1 MKQAP
6 KTITPPPAYAAML
19 EERQNI
25 LQELRSNKITGKKC
39 ARKLSAAMDEF
50 LLALAA
56 ETFKTPQKSAIL
68 ALGGYGRGE
77 LCPHSDIDLLFLIQG
92 DLPADEQKNIERF
105 LYTIWDSGIKIGH
118 AVRSVQDCLTVS
130 RDDPKALSN
139 LLDARII
146 WGDADFFTHLMD
158 EVKDSWAVKTRHS
171 YTQAK
176 LEERDHRHRR
186 LGDTRYVLEPNI
198 KEGKGGLRDFQTLFW
213 ITQVLYEVKT
223 PAGLAKLGI
232 LTDNEKSKF
241 RRAHD
246 FLLTVRCHLHD
257 LAGRAEERLHFD
269 VQPALAERLG
279 YTNKDNAKAVER
291 FMKHYFRVT
300 RDIGDL
306 TRIVCAAIDES
317 TYKSITK
324 PLDLYAGYEITNER
338 LNFEASTELK
348 ANPIEIIRLF
358 RIAQKTGLDMHP
370 AALRQ
375 ISKIT
380 ALIDH
385 EFCRNKEAN
394 TLFLQV
400 LCDRNDAYVILK
412 RMNEAGVL
420 ERFIPEFSRAIALMQ
435 FDRYHM
441 FTVDEHTLNAIGIAH
456 SLESGALKDQSGLA
470 SALIHTLKHRRVLF
484 VALLL
489 HDLCKGRGGNHE
501 QLGAELALK
510 LCPRL
515 GLNDTETRLCSWLI
529 FDHLFMSHTALKRD
543 LNDTKTIHDFLFR
556 VHDVER
562 LNLLCVFTIIDIMAV
577 GPGRYSAWKEGLL
590 QDLYYKAEYSLH
602 GKSIPLEPPLHT
614 SENFIPP
621 ENMPDIKI
629 EPHQDD
635 EATLISVIAP
645 DSPGLFA
652 KLAGALSAA
661 RINILEA
668 RIHTLDDDYAYDIF
682 TIQNASGKPLA
693 ARRYKEIRDNI
704 QKVLKENID
713 PAHLLGKNTDKPS
726 KKDLV
731 FDIPNGVILH
741 GKASKKDIVLEIYGR
756 DRPALLYDIACIFR
770 DHNFNIRSA
779 KINTYGLKATDVF
792 YIHKQDRQKVQIEE
806 LKQALMNLLTGTIA

>member
-1 MKQAP
+1 
-6 KTITPPPAYAAML
+6 ML
-19 EERQNI
+19 GERQKI
-25 LQELRSNKITGKKC
+25 LHDLQANKITGKKC
-39 ARKLSAAMDEF
+39 GSRLSAIMDKF
-50 LLALAA
+50 LIALAA
-56 ETFKTPQKSAIL
+56 EIFLTQKKSAIL

-77 LCPHSDIDLLFLIQG
+77 LCPYSDIDLLFLIQD
-92 DLPADEQKNIERF
+92 DLSAEEQKNIERF

-118 AVRSVQDCLTVS
+118 AVRSVQECLEVS
-130 RDDPKALSN
+130 REDPKALSN

-146 WGDADFFTHLMD
+146 WGDVNFFVHMMD
-158 EVKDSWAVKTRHS
+158 EIKDSWASKTRHN

-176 LEERDHRHRR
+176 LEERDLRHRR

-223 PAGLAKLGI
+223 PAGLARLGI
-232 LTDNEKSKF
+232 LKDNEKSKF

-257 LAGRAEERLHFD
+257 LTGRAEERLHFD
-269 VQPALAERLG
+269 AQPALAKRLG

-317 TYKSITK
+317 THKSITK
-324 PLDLYAGYEITNER
+324 PMNLYAGYVITNDR
-338 LNFEASTELK
+338 LNFEENLDLNTK
-348 ANPIEIIRLF
+348 PIEIIRLF
-358 RIAQKTGLDMHP
+358 RIAQKTGLDIHP

-375 ISKIT
+375 ILKNT
-380 ALIDH
+380 ALINDQL
-385 EFCRNKEAN
+385 CRDKEAN
-394 TLFLQV
+394 TLFLQI
-400 LCDRNDAYVILK
+400 LCDRNDSYVILK

-420 ERFIPEFSRAIALMQ
+420 ERFIPEFRRAIALMQ

-441 FTVDEHTLNAIGIAH
+441 FTVDEHTLNAIDVAH
-456 SLESGALKDQSGLA
+456 RLESGALKDQSGLA
-470 SALIHTLKHRRVLF
+470 SAIIHTIKHRRVLF

-515 GLNDTETRLCSWLI
+515 GLDDTETRLCSWLI
-529 FDHLFMSHTALKRD
+529 FDHLFMSHTAFKRD
-543 LNDTKTIHDFLFR
+543 LSDPKTIHDFLFR
-556 VHDVER
+556 VHDIER

-590 QDLYYKAEYSLH
+590 LDLYYKAEYALH
-602 GKSIPLEPPLHT
+602 GKSIPLEPPMHT
-614 SENFIPP
+614 SENFTLP
-621 ENMPDIKI
+621 ETMPAITI
-629 EPHQDD
+629 EPHQDG

-668 RIHTLDDDYAYDIF
+668 RIHTLDNNYAYDIF
-682 TIQNASGKPLA
+682 TLQNASGKPLA
-693 ARRYKEIRDNI
+693 ARRYKEIRNNI
-704 QKVLKENID
+704 EKVLDDNID
-713 PAHLLGKNTDKPS
+713 PAILLDKAGDVPS
-726 KKDLV
+726 KKDMI
-731 FDIPNGVILH
+731 FDIPCGVILH
-741 GKASKKDIVLEIYGR
+741 SKASNKNMVLEIYGR
-756 DRPALLYDIACIFR
+756 DRLGLLYDVACLFR
-770 DHNFNIRSA
+770 DHKFNIKSA

-792 YIHKQDRQKVQIEE
+792 YLDKKDQTKAEIEE
-806 LKQALMNLLTGTIA
+806 LIHALRDLLLKGFT

>member
-1 MKQAP
+1 MLP
-6 KTITPPPAYAAML
+6 SPAYNAML
-19 EERQNI
+19 EERHKI
-25 LQELRSNKITGKKC
+25 LHDLHTNKITGKKC
-39 ARKLSAAMDEF
+39 GSKLSAAMDKF
-50 LLALAA
+50 LKALAE
-56 ETFKTPQKSAIL
+56 ETFKSDQNSAIL
-68 ALGGYGRGE
+68 ALGGYGRSE
-77 LCPHSDIDLLFLIQG
+77 LCPHSDIDLLFLIQEN
-92 DLPADEQKNIERF
+92 LSAEEQHNIERF
-105 LYTIWDSGIKIGH
+105 LYALWDSGIKIGH
-118 AVRSVQDCLTVS
+118 AVRSVRECLEVS
-130 RDDPKALSN
+130 REDPKALSN
-139 LLDARII
+139 LLDARIL
-146 WGDADFFTHLMD
+146 WGDMHFFTHMMD
-158 EVKDSWAVKTRHS
+158 EIKDSWASKTRHN

-176 LEERDHRHRR
+176 LEERDQRHRR

-223 PAGLAKLGI
+223 PAGLVRLGI
-232 LTDNEKSKF
+232 LTPNEKSKF

-317 TYKSITK
+317 THKSITK
-324 PLDLYAGYEITNER
+324 PMDLYAGYVITNDR
-338 LNFEASTELK
+338 LNFEDKIDLSTK
-348 ANPIEIIRLF
+348 PIEIIRLF
-358 RIAQKTGLDMHP
+358 RIAQKTGLDIHP
-370 AALRQ
+370 AALR
-375 ISKIT
+375 KILKNT
-380 ALIDH
+380 ALIDDH
-385 EFCRNKEAN
+385 FCNDKETN
-394 TLFLQV
+394 TLFLQI

-420 ERFIPEFSRAIALMQ
+420 ERFIPEFRRAIALMQ

-441 FTVDEHTLNAIGIAH
+441 FTVDEHTLNAIDIAH
-456 SLESGALKDQSGLA
+456 SLESGTLKDQSSLA
-470 SALIHTLKHRRVLF
+470 SALMHTLKHRRVIF

-489 HDLCKGRGGNHE
+489 HDLCKGRGGSHE

-529 FDHLFMSHTALKRD
+529 FDHLFMSHTAFKRD
-543 LNDTKTIHDFLFR
+543 LSDPKTIHDFLFR

-590 QDLYYKAEYSLH
+590 VDLYYKAEHGLH
-602 GKSIPLEPPLHT
+602 GKAIPYEPPVQT
-614 SENFIPP
+614 SENFTPP
-621 ENMPDIKI
+621 DDMPNITI
-629 EPHQDD
+629 EPHEDG
-635 EATLISVIAP
+635 EATLINVVAP

-668 RIHTLDDDYAYDIF
+668 RIHTLDDYYAFDIF

-693 ARRYKEIRDNI
+693 ARRYKEIRNNI
-704 QKVLKENID
+704 VKVLEDNVD
-713 PAHLLGKNTDKPS
+713 PAVLLNKAGDMPS
-726 KKDLV
+726 KKDLI

-741 GKASKKDIVLEIYGR
+741 SKASNKNLVVEVYGR
-756 DRPALLYDIACIFR
+756 DRLGLLYDLACLFR
-770 DHNFNIRSA
+770 DHKFNIKSA

-792 YIHKQDRQKVQIEE
+792 YLHKKKQTKAEIEE
-806 LKQALMNLLTGTIA
+806 LKNALLDLLQKRFT